1 MNDRL
6 PGLVPF
12 PPERV
17 TPGLVGVEQLAD
29 YLAGLSVD
37 LTLAGT
43 REEVRKIAADVR
55 LTASQIERLAEQER

>member
-17 TPGLVGVEQLAD
+17 KPGFVGVEALAD
-29 YLAGLSVD
+29 RLTSLGVD
-37 LTLAGT
+37 LTLAGS

-55 LTASQIERLAEQER
+55 LTASQIEKLAEQEG